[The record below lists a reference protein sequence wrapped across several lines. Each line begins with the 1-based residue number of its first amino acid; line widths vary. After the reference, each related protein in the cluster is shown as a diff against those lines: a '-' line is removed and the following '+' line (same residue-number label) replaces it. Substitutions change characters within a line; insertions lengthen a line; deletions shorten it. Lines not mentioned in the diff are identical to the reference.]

1 MTKESELVKMKLH
14 LILSGKE
21 CNKSDFKDLKY
32 LAHGRFSDEFN
43 EAICDTTLYNLN
55 PPYWAHLESCIK
67 KLESKKFD
75 KTENGQV
82 LEVLRS
88 WAEIIPLFEEVA
100 THIENVRKVSVVK
113 APSRTLENT
122 GTCAICAQNTKLST
136 GGKIVNHGY
145 EVNCHQHVGGSCFGV
160 NYAPLEV
167 SSEARIEY
175 VKYLKKLK
183 IDLEHRSKLVTPL
196 SVGEKLVAG
205 NLKGVN
211 RELAFFEKLITKTVQ
226 AT

>member
-1 MTKESELVKMKLH
+1 MTKESESVKMKLH

-21 CNKSDFKDLKY
+21 CNKSDFKDLKD
-32 LAHGRFSDEFN
+32 LAHRRFSDEFK

-55 PPYWAHLESCIK
+55 PPYWAYLESCTK
-67 KLESKKFD
+67 KLESKKFN

-88 WAEIIPLFEEVA
+88 WAKIIPLLEEVA

-122 GTCAICAQNTKLST
+122 GTCAICAQNTKLLN
-136 GGKIVNHGY
+136 GKIVNHGY
-145 EVNCHQHVGGSCFGV
+145 EVKCHQHVGGICFGV
-160 NYAPLEV
+160 NYPPLEV
-167 SSEARIEY
+167 SSEARIKY
-175 VKYLKKLK
+175 VEHLKKLK
-183 IDLEHRSKLVTPL
+183 IDLERRSKPVTPL

-205 NLKGVN
+205 NLRGVN